1 MKQMNRSFVRQP
13 DCCSYQWLRPLVT
26 TPLYFLPILLLMGC
40 FPFMFERPA
49 QVHQVALG
57 DLNGNGH
64 LDAYL
69 NIGSGGGE
77 PYVRPDY
84 LLFNDGHGRFDRSR
98 EFEGIWPGLGVMMA
112 DFSGNGLADIL
123 LEFGGSGIV
132 YYTNQGD
139 AGFRQ
144 DALAPSAPVGVMR
157 LHPVAGDLNGDGHLD
172 LFAAGCCGR
181 EANSSVPPLDDH
193 LLPYSQVW
201 LNQGDGRLVI
211 TDQFIG
217 TAGSNAAALADLNGN
232 GHLDAFLA
240 NGRTMDMDTNYRTET
255 PNTVWFN
262 DGEGLFE
269 DSGQQLGQAES
280 TAVALGDLN
289 GNGFVDAVV
298 GNRGADEVWFNDGQ
312 GVFSDSGQRL
322 GSGHT
327 RSVYLADLNGNGR
340 LDLIVAGEAAVQVW
354 FSDGTGRFTAGQ
366 QISHHRYEAIAVGDV
381 TGDGHL
387 DIFVAGVTAYQV
399 WRGEGNGRFTADPR
413 HNFR

>member
-1 MKQMNRSFVRQP
+1 MKQMNLSFVRRP
-13 DCCSYQWLRPLVT
+13 DRSLNHWPRSLVT
-26 TPLYFLPILLLMGC
+26 ILLYFLPMPFLTGC
-40 FPFMFERPA
+40 FPSMFERPA
-49 QVHQVALG
+49 RVHEVALG

-77 PYVRPDY
+77 PYVRLNY
-84 LLFNDGHGRFDRSR
+84 LLFNDGTGHFDDG
-98 EFEGIWPGLGVMMA
+98 EEDPQGWPDHAVTLA
-112 DFSGNGLADIL
+112 DLNGSGLADVL
-123 LEFGGSGIV
+123 LTI
-132 YYTNQGD
+132 D
-139 AGFRQ
+139 AGGLIQAINLGHTFYSSGLSP
-144 DALAPSAPVGVMR
+144 AGPKGVGR
-157 LHPVAGDLNGDGHLD
+157 LRPTVADLNGNGHPD
-172 LFAAGCCGR
+172 IFAAGCCGR
-181 EANSSVPPLDDH
+181 ERALRPSGDEH

-201 LNQGDGRLVI
+201 LNNGQGRFVGTGQL
-211 TDQFIG
+211 IG

-232 GHLDAFLA
+232 GYLDAFLA
-240 NGRTMDMDTNYRTET
+240 NGRTLNMDGTYQTDT

-312 GVFSDSGQRL
+312 GYFSDSGQRL
-322 GSGHT
+322 GSSHT
-327 RSVYLADLNGNGR
+327 RAVYLADLNGNGR
-340 LDLIVAGEAAVQVW
+340 LDLIVAGEAVVQVW
-354 FSDGTGRFTAGQ
+354 FNDGMGQFTAGQ

-413 HNFR
+413 LNFR

>member
-1 MKQMNRSFVRQP
+1 MNPSLVWRSGRSSYHRL
-13 DCCSYQWLRPLVT
+13 CSLVT
-26 TPLYFLPILLLMGC
+26 TLLYFLPMPFLTGC
-40 FPFMFERPA
+40 FPSMFERPA
-49 QVHQVALG
+49 QVHEVALG

-84 LLFNDGHGRFDRSR
+84 LLFNDGNGRFDSSR
-98 EFEGIWPGLGVMMA
+98 EFEGTWPGLGVMTA

-132 YYTNQGD
+132 YYINQGD
-139 AGFRQ
+139 DGFRQ

-157 LHPVAGDLNGDGHLD
+157 LQPVAGDLNGDGHLD
-172 LFAAGCCGR
+172 VFAAGCCGR
-181 EANSSVPPLDDH
+181 EANMSVPALDDH

-201 LNQGDGRLVI
+201 LNQGDGRLVT
-211 TDQFIG
+211 TDQVIG

-240 NGRTMDMDTNYRTET
+240 NGRTMDMNANYRTNT

-312 GVFSDSGQRL
+312 GYFSDSGQRL
-322 GSGHT
+322 GSSHT
-327 RSVYLADLNGNGR
+327 RAVYLADLNGNGR
-340 LDLIVAGEAAVQVW
+340 LDLIVAGEAVVQVW
-354 FSDGTGRFTAGQ
+354 FNDGMGQFTAGQ

-413 HNFR
+413 LNFR